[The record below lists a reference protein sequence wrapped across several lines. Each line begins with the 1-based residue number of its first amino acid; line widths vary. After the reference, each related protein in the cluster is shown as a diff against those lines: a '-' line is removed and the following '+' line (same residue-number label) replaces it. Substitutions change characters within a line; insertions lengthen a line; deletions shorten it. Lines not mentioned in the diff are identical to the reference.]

1 MPTTSQGIYFP
12 DANTNVTPL
21 HTVFSTMAS
30 SIDNI
35 LAGDVQIHKVAN
47 TTQRNALVS
56 QYGANPAN
64 PLFVWRADAPNGREL
79 EYTKNGTTWYYVP
92 TTADV
97 SSWNNISIGGGL
109 TGTAQ
114 YRVVSGTTV
123 HVRWHTSNTMNPGQ
137 LYDPMFTVPSGFRPA
152 SGFAQGVAAAA
163 YGASA
168 HPVSAR
174 ILPNGQCQ
182 IRNNHSASISGQQGY
197 AIYTTD

>member
-64 PLFVWRADAPNGREL
+64 PLFVWRADAPSGREL
-79 EYTKNGTTWYYVP
+79 EYTKNGTTWHYV
-92 TTADV
+92 
-97 SSWNNISIGGGL
+97 N
-109 TGTAQ
+109 
-114 YRVVSGTTV
+114 
-123 HVRWHTSNTMNPGQ
+123 TSE
-137 LYDPMFTVPSGFRPA
+137 DPMIPMIQRGNVV
-152 SGFAQGVAAAA
+152 VAAGATSGSATVTFPVAFPGGPTVLTDVAA
-163 YGASA
+163 STTWNSNPSAQTATGFQANVFRIVGSGAGN
-168 HPVSAR
+168 VSVNWIAVY
-174 ILPNGQCQ
+174 
-182 IRNNHSASISGQQGY
+182 S
-197 AIYTTD
+197 